1 MKRLILAMGLFA
13 ASVSAPLHAQSMDM
27 RGNIPFDFRI
37 GSTVLPSGEY
47 SIHHSGDMLFVRQI
61 AGGNKGGFFL
71 TIGEDHPATAT
82 EKATLQF
89 NRYGDAYYLS
99 KVWTPDSVTARALPK
114 TPRERELAS
123 HAGRSG
129 TASVALRT
137 K

>member
-13 ASVSAPLHAQSMDM
+13 ALVSTPLHAQNMDL

-47 SIHHSGDMLFVRQI
+47 SIHHSGNMLFIRQI
-61 AGGNKGGFFL
+61 AGANKGGFFL
-71 TIGEDHPATAT
+71 TVGEDHPATST

-89 NRYGDAYYLS
+89 SRYGDAYYLS
-99 KVWTPDSVTARALPK
+99 KVWTPNSGTARDLPK

-123 HAGRSG
+123 HAGPSG
-129 TASVALRT
+129 TTTVALRT

>member
-13 ASVSAPLHAQSMDM
+13 ASVSTPLHAQSMDM

-37 GSTVLPSGEY
+37 GSTMLPSGEY
-47 SIHHSGDMLFVRQI
+47 SIHHSGDMLFVRQV
-61 AGGNKGGFFL
+61 AGTNKGGFFL
-71 TIGEDHPATAT
+71 TIGEDRPAASTA
-82 EKATLQF
+82 KGTLQF
-89 NRYGDAYYLS
+89 SRYGDSYYLS

-123 HAGRSG
+123 HVALSG

>member
-1 MKRLILAMGLFA
+1 MKRFILAAGLFA
-13 ASVSAPLHAQSMDM
+13 ALVSTSLRAQTMDI

-47 SIHHSGDMLFVRQI
+47 SIHHSGSLLSVRQ
-61 AGGNKGGFFL
+61 AGGGHKGGLFF
-71 TIGEDHPATAT
+71 TFGEDRPATSTA
-82 EKATLQF
+82 EGTLLF
-89 NRYGDAYYLS
+89 TRYGDAYYLS
-99 KVWTPDSVTARALPK
+99 KVWTPNSETARALPK

-123 HAGRSG
+123 HIGLAG

>member
-13 ASVSAPLHAQSMDM
+13 ASVSTSLQAQTIDL

-47 SIHHSGDMLFVRQI
+47 VIHHSGDMLIVRQV
-61 AGGNKGGFFL
+61 AGANKGGFFL
-71 TIGEDHPATAT
+71 TIAEDHPASAT
-82 EKATLQF
+82 DKGTLQF
-89 NRYGDAYYLS
+89 SRYGDAYYLS
-99 KVWTPDSVTARALPK
+99 KVWTPDSVTGRTLPK

-123 HAGRSG
+123 RVGLSG